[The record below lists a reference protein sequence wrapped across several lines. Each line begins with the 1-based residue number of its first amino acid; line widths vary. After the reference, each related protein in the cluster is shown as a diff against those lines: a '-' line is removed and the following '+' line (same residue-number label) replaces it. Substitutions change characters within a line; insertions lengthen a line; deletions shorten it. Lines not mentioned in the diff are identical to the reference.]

1 MTSTNAPSLLERISR
16 GATVLTSRLTTPL
29 LPDDYL
35 ALVNPL
41 WAGTGAAGVGAA
53 GTGAAG
59 AAGELCGR
67 ITAVRRETAES
78 ASLLIKPGRGWAG
91 HHAGQWV
98 RVGVDIDGVRHYR
111 TFSLSDAP
119 GRPDGRLRITVKVN
133 PEGVVSRHLVHGGL
147 QGSIVQL
154 SQAAGDF
161 VLPDLQGEK
170 LLFITA
176 GSGVTPVVAMLR
188 DVARPGRAM
197 PDIVVLHSAPTPN
210 EVILGGE
217 LRLLA
222 LRHPSIRLYERYTRS
237 QGRLDLATDL
247 EVLCPDWADRLT
259 WVCGPAGLLDAATE
273 HWAPIPDRLRQ
284 ERFRPMPLAAE
295 SGEGGKVCF
304 SRSGVVA
311 EADGATPL
319 LVVGEEAGAL
329 MPSGCR
335 MGICFTC
342 VGRLG
347 SGRVRDLRTG
357 TVHGEEG
364 DLVQTCVSAAAGPVS
379 LDL

>member
-1 MTSTNAPSLLERISR
+1 MTTLLRRISR
-16 GATVLTSRLTTPL
+16 GVTALTTPL

-35 ALVNPL
+35 TLVNPL
-41 WAGTGAAGVGAA
+41 WTGAR
-53 GTGAAG
+53 
-59 AAGELCGR
+59 AGELCGR

-78 ASLLIKPGRGWAG
+78 ASLLIKPGHGWAG
-91 HHAGQWV
+91 HRAGQWV

-119 GRPDGRLRITVKVN
+119 GRPDGRIRITVKAN
-133 PEGVVSRHLVHGGL
+133 PDGIVSRHLVHGSV
-147 QGSIVQL
+147 QGSVVQL
-154 SQAAGDF
+154 SQADGDF
-161 VLPDLQGEK
+161 VLPESPER
-170 LLFITA
+170 LLFVTA

-188 DVARPGRAM
+188 ELTRQGGAM
-197 PDIVVLHSAPTPN
+197 PDVVVLHCAPTPD

-222 LRHPSIRLYERYTRS
+222 LRHPAIRLYERYTRS

-247 EVLCPDWADRLT
+247 EVLCPDWRDRLS
-259 WVCGPAGLLDAATE
+259 WVCGPTGLLDAAAS
-273 HWAPIPDRLRQ
+273 HWAAMPDRLRL
-284 ERFRPMPLAAE
+284 ERFRPLPLPTRG
-295 SGEGGKVCF
+295 SGEGGEVCF
-304 SRSGVVA
+304 RRSGVVA
-311 EADGATPL
+311 DADGATPL

-357 TVHGEEG
+357 AVHGEEG

-379 LDL
+379 IDL